1 MMRKYLKYKFDL
13 ALEKNF
19 LNLVIFLFLVA
30 FAGIVILALIFYLL
44 FLLGIISS
52 EGTFLKYLWG
62 TFAYFIDVG
71 TIAADDYEKNTALD
85 IIYKIVITIFG
96 IIIFSTF
103 IGIISQALS
112 NRIEELREGK
122 GSIADSNHIVIFNY
136 TKKIIPLLSELFEAY
151 ENEDKTI
158 IILSELR
165 PSDVMNKIDSAIS
178 IPKNINIICRTGFAW
193 QKKIPKFLNLKKASQ
208 IIFLKP
214 DINEEYTT
222 EEDCDTEVGKGL
234 TSILSSGEWVET
246 GGKVVVEFSNKQ
258 KKYLYNFYNLERIKK
273 TISNSSIDSFPLI
286 IESEDLRGRVIAQ
299 AVNTP
304 DVIEIYDEVFG
315 FKGSEIYFIDI
326 KKDLEQ
332 FKTQLDILNQ
342 KNIFEINQ
350 ILDHIILLG
359 VYKSYSNKLTIEN
372 TFEPTK
378 LDIEVNIAQS
388 INLDDYEGFVF
399 LATNKKQIFSE
410 FDKLN
415 KNSLHEVKEISP
427 SFKTY
432 NSPID
437 LAILANS
444 VETSRILKI
453 AQFISNGSIH
463 NNLKSITIFVNQNI
477 ENKIQESQ
485 DKKLI
490 QTLEELKKYHNLE
503 IKYFDFDL
511 FYKNTYFPYD
521 ELVKQF
527 GVYNTFVCLFNDESD
542 LDDNINNVKDNKVI
556 NNFIIFS
563 NLDFQNKLFAL
574 RPHNFITEVG
584 AFKSKD
590 ILERYKSEIYS
601 PYYGSDIIDINT
613 LTSKFIAQ
621 GSIDKKNVI
630 FFNKFLQGELMLKTY
645 SLQDTL
651 LNTSFCEL
659 EKYFAK
665 KNETLLGIIN
675 YKFKDVQQYMN
686 SDLSMSRR
694 KIEEIIINPNQLNKI
709 LLDKGDRVITLSNSK
724 HSKV

>member
-52 EGTFLKYLWG
+52 EGTFFKYLWG

-193 QKKIPKFLNLKKASQ
+193 QKKIPEFLNLKKASQ

-304 DVIEIYDEVFG
+304 DLIEI
-315 FKGSEIYFIDI
+315 
-326 KKDLEQ
+326 
-332 FKTQLDILNQ
+332 
-342 KNIFEINQ
+342 
-350 ILDHIILLG
+350 
-359 VYKSYSNKLTIEN
+359 
-372 TFEPTK
+372 
-378 LDIEVNIAQS
+378 
-388 INLDDYEGFVF
+388 
-399 LATNKKQIFSE
+399 
-410 FDKLN
+410 
-415 KNSLHEVKEISP
+415 
-427 SFKTY
+427 
-432 NSPID
+432 
-437 LAILANS
+437 
-444 VETSRILKI
+444 
-453 AQFISNGSIH
+453 
-463 NNLKSITIFVNQNI
+463 
-477 ENKIQESQ
+477 
-485 DKKLI
+485 
-490 QTLEELKKYHNLE
+490 
-503 IKYFDFDL
+503 
-511 FYKNTYFPYD
+511 
-521 ELVKQF
+521 
-527 GVYNTFVCLFNDESD
+527 
-542 LDDNINNVKDNKVI
+542 
-556 NNFIIFS
+556 
-563 NLDFQNKLFAL
+563 
-574 RPHNFITEVG
+574 
-584 AFKSKD
+584 
-590 ILERYKSEIYS
+590 
-601 PYYGSDIIDINT
+601 
-613 LTSKFIAQ
+613 
-621 GSIDKKNVI
+621 
-630 FFNKFLQGELMLKTY
+630 
-645 SLQDTL
+645 
-651 LNTSFCEL
+651 
-659 EKYFAK
+659 
-665 KNETLLGIIN
+665 
-675 YKFKDVQQYMN
+675 
-686 SDLSMSRR
+686 
-694 KIEEIIINPNQLNKI
+694 
-709 LLDKGDRVITLSNSK
+709 
-724 HSKV
+724 